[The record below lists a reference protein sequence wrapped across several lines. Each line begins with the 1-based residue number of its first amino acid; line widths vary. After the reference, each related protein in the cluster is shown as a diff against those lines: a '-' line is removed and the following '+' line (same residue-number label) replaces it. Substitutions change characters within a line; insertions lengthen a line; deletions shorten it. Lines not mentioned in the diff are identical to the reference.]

1 MTIILYKTY
10 SEPHRVTKTLSNP
23 LEYTGT
29 LKDSSSILNPVFV
42 IENAANLAD
51 YNYCY
56 IEEFKRYYFIT
67 GIDVLSYSLWA
78 FSCHVDVL
86 MTYASN
92 IRSLSAVIA
101 RQENDYNLYLP
112 DNKLLVESGKE
123 LNTIP
128 FPYRV
133 PSSSQGRSLIMTIAG
148 GAKQN

>member
-1 MTIILYKTY
+1 MIIKLYKTY
-10 SEPHRVTKTLSNP
+10 SEPHRVTKTLSNE

-29 LKDSSSILNPVFV
+29 LKDSSSVLNPAFM
-42 IENAANLAD
+42 IESAANISD

-56 IEEFKRYYFIT
+56 IPEFKRYYFIT
-67 GIDVLSYSLWA
+67 GIDVMYHNMWA

-86 MTYASN
+86 MSYSSN
-92 IRSLSAVIA
+92 IRSLSAVIS

-112 DNKLLVESGKE
+112 DNKLLVEAGKE

-128 FPYRV
+128 FPYRT
-133 PSSSQGRSLIMTIAG
+133 PSTSQGRSLIITIAG